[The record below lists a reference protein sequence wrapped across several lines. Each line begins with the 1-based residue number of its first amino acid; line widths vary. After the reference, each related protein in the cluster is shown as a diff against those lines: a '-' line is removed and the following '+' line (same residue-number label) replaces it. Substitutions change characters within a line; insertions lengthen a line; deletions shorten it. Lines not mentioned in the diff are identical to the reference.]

1 MPFVSSNDTIAT
13 LADGF
18 EQLASVMAV
27 TLGPIQGPV
36 LSSAGGGSPEILRDS
51 SKIAEQVVEL
61 PSRTESIGAM
71 VLRNMTHDLH
81 EKYGDGAATAAVLA
95 LALIQQTVPRIA
107 AGANP
112 MLLRRGIEYGTAV
125 AQQALQQQV
134 SDHVDQEV
142 LTGLATSVTADPELS
157 KILGEM
163 FDMLGENGSIVI
175 EPYAAP
181 FLEREFL
188 EGGRWECRPASRL
201 LMPPGYTELM
211 LENVLVAVIDA
222 EIEKFEDIRP
232 ALEIAAQSPQKSPLL
247 IVARDLKG
255 EALTGVT
262 ANHTQGVVTVGGAI
276 CYTVKFRISDDLE
289 DIALTVGGEVM
300 LNAKGYRI
308 KPDYLGRARK
318 ITLTREWLT
327 IVNGAGNP
335 AAIQQRIAQLR
346 YQQSLVSRTEKEW
359 ERISMRIARLAGG
372 VGVLKIGAYTER
384 ERDDRR
390 ERANQASLML
400 HLALEAGVVPGGG
413 VAYLACIDAVRQAV
427 QEAADPDVAQG
438 IAAVAR
444 ALEAPFRQIVR
455 NHGHVDP
462 DVALNEVFRLGNDHG
477 FDVLTSEY
485 ASMAESG
492 VWDCYGVASGA
503 LSAAAS
509 AANMIITTDVVVSS
523 TH

>member
-1 MPFVSSNDTIAT
+1 MPFVSSIDTITA
-13 LADGF
+13 LSSGF

-36 LSSAGGGSPEILRDS
+36 LNSVGGGRPEILCDS
-51 SKIAEQVVEL
+51 SKIAQQVVEL
-61 PSRTESIGAM
+61 PSRTENVGAM

-95 LALIQQTVPRIA
+95 SAMIRRAVPMIVA
-107 AGANP
+107 ETNP
-112 MLLRRGIEYGTAV
+112 MLLRRGIEQATAV
-125 AQQALQQQV
+125 AQQALKQQV
-134 SDHVDQEV
+134 STDTDQDV
-142 LTGLATSVTADPELS
+142 LTGLAASVTADLELS
-157 KILGEM
+157 RILGEM

-181 FLEREFL
+181 YLDREFL

-201 LMPPGYTELM
+201 LMPPGYTELT

-232 ALEIAAQSPQKSPLL
+232 ALEIAANSPQKLPLL

-255 EALTGVT
+255 EALAGVT
-262 ANHTQGVVTVGGAI
+262 ANHTNGVLTVGAAI

-308 KPDYLGRARK
+308 KPEYLGRARK
-318 ITLTREWLT
+318 ISLTREWLT
-327 IVNGAGNP
+327 IVNGAGDQH
-335 AAIQQRIAQLR
+335 AIHQRIAQLR
-346 YQQSLVSRTEKEW
+346 HLQGQVNRTEKDW
-359 ERISMRIARLAGG
+359 DRLRMRIARLAGG

-390 ERANQASLML
+390 ERAQKASLML
-400 HLALEAGVVPGGG
+400 HLAQEGGVVPGGG
-413 VAYLACIDAVRQAV
+413 VAYLRCIDAVMQAMHDC
-427 QEAADPDVAQG
+427 ADEHVAKGYLIVAQ
-438 IAAVAR
+438 
-444 ALEAPFRQIVR
+444 ALAAPFRQIVR
-455 NHGHVDP
+455 NHGRVDP
-462 DVALNEVFRLGNDHG
+462 DVALNEVQRLDDGHG
-477 FDVLTSEY
+477 FDVLTGEY
-485 ASMAESG
+485 ARLAERG
-492 VWDCYGVASGA
+492 IWDCFSVASGV
-503 LSAAAS
+503 LDAAAS
-509 AANMIITTDVVVSS
+509 AANMIITTEVIVS